1 MNYLDG
7 DVIIL
12 FTIISVGML
21 GGWRRRHLLLLTVLF
36 YWVITQGIWMQ

>member
-1 MNYLDG
+1 MNILDA

-21 GGWRRRHLLLLTVLF
+21 GGWKRRHLWLLTALL
-36 YWVITQGIWMQ
+36 YWVITQGMWM